1 MKCTVLL
8 IKIYPVV
15 LAFAAP
21 CRSLSTMKR
30 LRVPILL
37 AACLG
42 STLNTASA
50 DGLLTVHA
58 NEASAQI
65 EAREQGQITLPSLDL
80 SLIAAFACPADAEA
94 ESVTI
99 SVADTHKRYGPEDLA
114 DTTALEVSVNVPA
127 GQIAP
132 IASAE
137 FCHEGGPVDESELLV
152 PGVATAHVSLR
163 CRSESGSWIDFASVA
178 LPLRLHCLSEE
189 NQDSSTDR

>member
-1 MKCTVLL
+1 MNRLLVPVLL
-8 IKIYPVV
+8 TV
-15 LAFAAP
+15 
-21 CRSLSTMKR
+21 
-30 LRVPILL
+30 
-37 AACLG
+37 CLG
-42 STLNTASA
+42 GTLNTAAA
-50 DGLLTVHA
+50 DSLLTVHA

-65 EAREQGQITLPSLDL
+65 QPREQGQITLPSLDL

-99 SVADTHKRYGPEDLA
+99 SVADTHKRYGPEELA
-114 DTTALEVSVNVPA
+114 GATALEVSINVPA

-137 FCHEGGPVDESELLV
+137 FCHDGGPVDERELLV

-163 CRSESGSWIDFASVA
+163 CRSETVSSIDFASVA

>member
-1 MKCTVLL
+1 MK
-8 IKIYPVV
+8 P
-15 LAFAAP
+15 
-21 CRSLSTMKR
+21 

-37 AACLG
+37 AAYLAG
-42 STLNTASA
+42 TLNTASA
-50 DGLLTVHA
+50 DSLLTVHA

-65 EAREQGQITLPSLDL
+65 EPREQGQITLPSLDL

-99 SVADTHKRYGPEDLA
+99 SVADTHKRYGPEELA
-114 DTTALEVSVNVPA
+114 NTTVLEVSVNVPA

-137 FCHEGGPVDESELLV
+137 FCHDGGPVDERELLV
-152 PGVATAHVSLR
+152 AGVATAHVSLR
-163 CRSESGSWIDFASVA
+163 CRGQTGSSVDFASVA